1 MRRLA
6 AVLAV
11 ILGMGGAIA
20 ATPTTGS
27 AGTPTAQD
35 LREQLAAERHAAAA
49 ETRALRRELRRAR
62 RAHAGGVDEALALA
76 AAVYG
81 VPRAELERVAWCESR
96 LRPWARNASGASGLL
111 QFMPGTF
118 AGTPPGR
125 AGLSVFSPY
134 ANALAAGWLVS
145 RSGWAPWTCRP

>member
-1 MRRLA
+1 VRRLA

-11 ILGMGGAIA
+11 ILGMGGIA
-20 ATPTTGS
+20 AAPTAGS
-27 AGTPTAQD
+27 AGTPTASD
-35 LREQLAAERHAAAA
+35 LREQLAAERHAAAST
-49 ETRALRRELRRAR
+49 ERALRRELRRAR
-62 RAHAGGVDEALALA
+62 RAHAEPVEEALRPA
-76 AAVYG
+76 AAIYG
-81 VPRAELERVAWCESR
+81 VPLGELRSVAWCESR

-125 AGLSVFSPY
+125 AGLSPFSPY

-145 RSGWAPWTCRP
+145 RGGWGPWTCRP